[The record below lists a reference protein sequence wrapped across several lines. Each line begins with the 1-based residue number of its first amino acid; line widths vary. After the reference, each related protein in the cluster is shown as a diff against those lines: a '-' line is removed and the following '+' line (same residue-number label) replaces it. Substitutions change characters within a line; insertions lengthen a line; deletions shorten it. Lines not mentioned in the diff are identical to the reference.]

1 MIHRGKD
8 ELCAGRAEIKA
19 CREKMRRE
27 KMNDRHVFV
36 LSVFF
41 CQKRFGVVTYFCFIF
56 KRKNKIRKKT
66 LNMTHDGKSGSM
78 I

>member
-8 ELCAGRAEIKA
+8 EHCAGRAEIKA

-36 LSVFF
+36 LSVSFF
-41 CQKRFGVVTYFCFIF
+41 V
-56 KRKNKIRKKT
+56 
-66 LNMTHDGKSGSM
+66 KSGLESSL
-78 I
+78 IFVLFLKGKIK